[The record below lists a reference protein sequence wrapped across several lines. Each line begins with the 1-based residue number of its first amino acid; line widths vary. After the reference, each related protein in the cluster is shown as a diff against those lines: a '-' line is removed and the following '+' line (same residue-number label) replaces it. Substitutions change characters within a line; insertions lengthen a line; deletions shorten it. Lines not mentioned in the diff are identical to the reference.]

1 MAARTPKIFIDG
13 KSIEFNTAKLNSR
26 GFNTA
31 SQLDFTVDGSSVSYR
46 KYWNKEV
53 TVFLNEGDSIPA
65 FRGRIINSDII
76 DNLGVKFIAVDG
88 FGFLTGHEKATVVLD
103 DDVNVDGLSPGPI
116 IQKLI
121 SLANL
126 SNIIGTDYIGNTTP
140 IIRMKEMRGPVV
152 ILDVIKNILQKTL
165 NKTTSL
171 VQENFISV
179 FDDGSKTQLRFELM
193 ADLDNTNPVK
203 VYSYDNIINFKV
215 NSRKIP
221 GTVVVKGDE
230 VNARYRHQSVSEAY
244 GENIL
249 TVSNNELKSKAECM
263 DFAHKVLEINLKNQY
278 EFTLATSEGIYL
290 KEGDVVQIISDDVD
304 VSGNFRIIGKQ
315 IDFSSN
321 AYSLEITINKRPP
334 ILSQFLL

>member
-1 MAARTPKIFIDG
+1 MAALTPKIFIDG
-13 KSIEFNTAKLNSR
+13 KSVEFNSAKLNSR

-31 SQLDFTVDGSSVSYR
+31 SQLDFTIDGSSVSYR

-53 TVFLNEGDSIPA
+53 TVFLNEGDSIPE
-65 FRGRIINSDII
+65 FRGRIVNSDII
-76 DNLGVKFIAVDG
+76 DNLGLKFIAVDG
-88 FGFLTGHEKATVVLD
+88 FGFLTGHDKATVVLD
-103 DDVNVDGLSPGPI
+103 DTVNLDGLSPGPM

-126 SNIIGTDYIGNTTP
+126 SDIIGTDYIGNTTP
-140 IIRMKEMRGPVV
+140 IIRMKEIRGSVV
-152 ILDVIKNILQKTL
+152 ILDVIKDILQKTL

-221 GTVVVKGDE
+221 GTVVVKGKD
-230 VNARYRHQSVSEAY
+230 VNAKYRHQSVSEAF

-249 TVSNNELKSKAECM
+249 TVSNELLESKAECM
-263 DFAHKVLEINLKNQY
+263 DFAHKVLEVNLKNQY
-278 EFTLATSEGIYL
+278 EFTLSTADGAYL
-290 KEGDVVQIISDDVD
+290 KEGDVVQVISDDVD

-321 AYSLEITINKRPP
+321 KYSLTLTINKRPP